1 MEIELDVGLN
11 PGSAQNSKEMDWKFH
26 KEVKK
31 KKEKMLEPR
40 PKISFKLKSQT

>member
-11 PGSAQNSKEMDWKFH
+11 SESAQNSKEMDWKFH

-31 KKEKMLEPR
+31 KRK
-40 PKISFKLKSQT
+40 KS